1 MCPSSHR
8 SEDLLPYPEV
18 SWNLRQSRMS
28 FLPSLFLLPG
38 FPALW
43 ASCHFHCAGFS
54 SHSHSASTT
63 GAFADLGFCCAWPLP
78 HRSQDKVVSAR
89 LTLRNGTRYVGGV
102 CDFLSSVLPQQK
114 FEMVDQCYSS
124 VTAQFYLLWT
134 PFSYSNYLTEAGHRL
149 IFIFYELKSPG

>member
-1 MCPSSHR
+1 MRVCKGIRILLAIYPSSHR

-89 LTLRNGTRYVGGV
+89 LNLRNGTIDDRGV
-102 CDFLSSVLPQQK
+102 CNFLGSVSSQQK
-114 FEMVDQCYSS
+114 FEAMDGP
-124 VTAQFYLLWT
+124 LLQLSFIGKQSKIH
-134 PFSYSNYLTEAGHRL
+134 PRGVRAG
-149 IFIFYELKSPG
+149 